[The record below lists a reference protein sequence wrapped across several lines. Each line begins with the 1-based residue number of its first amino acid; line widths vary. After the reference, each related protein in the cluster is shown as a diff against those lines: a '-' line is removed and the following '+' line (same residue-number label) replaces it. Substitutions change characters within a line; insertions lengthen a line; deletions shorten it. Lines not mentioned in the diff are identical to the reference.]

1 MSLKPFP
8 LVGGAYMSRSLNLD
22 AQRCVNLYPVLG
34 ESGTAKTPSALFGTP
49 GLRKLA
55 TLGGSGGI
63 RGVFKPTSGD
73 AIVVQGSSVY
83 RVAANWSSTFVGTID
98 DGTGPVSMDD
108 DGTNAVIVTG
118 PNGYTVNLASNLF
131 QQITDTAFYG
141 SDYVYYSKTV
151 WVFNRPGTR
160 QFYLG
165 TSGGSVGVEFDA
177 ADFASAVSNA
187 EPIVRHIV
195 NHEDVLLFKETT
207 TEVWR
212 AVVGGD
218 FLYQRD
224 TNAAIEKGCQAKH
237 SVVALDSTVYWL
249 GGDEHGGGIVWK
261 LNGFTP
267 ERVSNDGLEFA
278 IQGYAVTSDAQA
290 YTYQQE
296 GHTFYVLTFPTAGA
310 TWVYDAATRLWHERA
325 YRNPATARFQRHRS
339 ANHMLFNGTH
349 VVGDYADGRLY
360 ALDLGYYSDDG
371 DPLVSLRACPHLAS
385 PTGNEVRYS
394 KIRIDIETGVG
405 LVVGQGADPVG
416 MLRWSND
423 GGHTWSPLSEMK
435 MGKIGEFKRRCELDM
450 LGMAR
455 DRVFEW
461 SCSDP
466 VKRVVLSGSI
476 DALDLGR

>member
-1 MSLKPFP
+1 MLKPFP
-8 LVGGAYMSRSLNLD
+8 LVGGAYLSRSLNLD

-34 ESGTAKTPSALFGTP
+34 ESGTAKAPSALFGTP

-73 AIVVQGSSVY
+73 AIVVRGPSVY

-195 NHEDVLLFKETT
+195 NHEDLLLFKETT

-212 AVVGGD
+212 AVAGGD

-224 TNAAIEKGCQAKH
+224 TNAAIEKGCEAKY
-237 SVVALDSTVYWL
+237 SIAPMDSTVYWL
-249 GGDEHGGGIVWK
+249 GGDDSGGGIVWRM
-261 LNGFTP
+261 NGYTP

-278 IQGYAVTSDAQA
+278 IQGYSTTSDAVA
-290 YTYQQE
+290 FTYQQE
-296 GHTFYVLTFPTAGA
+296 GHAFYQLNFPTAGA
-310 TWVYDAATRLWHERA
+310 TWVFDAATRLWHERA
-325 YRNPATARFQRHRS
+325 YRNPVSADFERHRAAS
-339 ANHMLFNGTH
+339 HMFFNGEH
-349 VVGDYADGRLY
+349 VVGDHSDGRLY
-360 ALDLGYYSDDG
+360 ALDLDYFTDDG
-371 DPLVSLRACPHLAS
+371 DPLVSLRSCPHLS
-385 PTGNEVRYS
+385 TPTYNEVRFS
-394 KIRIDIETGVG
+394 RIRVDLEAGVG
-405 LVVGQGADPVG
+405 LPAGQGADPVL
-416 MLRWSND
+416 MVRWSND
-423 GGHTWSPLSEMK
+423 GGHTWGPISQAK
-435 MGKIGEFKRRCELDM
+435 MGKIGEYRRRCELDR

-455 DRVFEW
+455 DRVFEI
-461 SCSDP
+461 SISDP
-466 VKRVVLSGSI
+466 VRRVVLGGAI